1 MVTSADRPTNRRGE
15 YRAICLFRKLE
26 NRKKAEICNYSLI
39 IISLHYAILTSPHCH
54 PHHNNFCHN
63 HDFNFWCLMSVIFF
77 RYVVCISKGM
87 KPHLVLNDEE
97 KQQRFEIMMMNFL
110 FTLKFLLEKILLEE
124 HVHILMYSIKR
135 KAFKI
140 YLVEGGGISG
150 LEDTPPPLEKNC
162 KLVFGG
168 FPNPISIL
176 Q

>member
-1 MVTSADRPTNRRGE
+1 MPLYIEKINGDANQPTNRPTNQPTG
-15 YRAICLFRKLE
+15 AICLFRKLE

-97 KQQRFEIMMMNFL
+97 KQQRFEIMMMIFL
-110 FTLKFLLEKILLEE
+110 FTLKFLLEE

-150 LEDTPPPLEKNC
+150 LEDTPAPL
-162 KLVFGG
+162 
-168 FPNPISIL
+168 
-176 Q
+176 

>member
-1 MVTSADRPTNRRGE
+1 MP
-15 YRAICLFRKLE
+15 
-26 NRKKAEICNYSLI
+26 
-39 IISLHYAILTSPHCH
+39 
-54 PHHNNFCHN
+54 
-63 HDFNFWCLMSVIFF
+63 VIFF

-140 YLVEGGGISG
+140 YLVDFFCRGGRYLWIGGYPLPLRIKKFANQF
-150 LEDTPPPLEKNC
+150 LEASPT
-162 KLVFGG
+162 
-168 FPNPISIL
+168 